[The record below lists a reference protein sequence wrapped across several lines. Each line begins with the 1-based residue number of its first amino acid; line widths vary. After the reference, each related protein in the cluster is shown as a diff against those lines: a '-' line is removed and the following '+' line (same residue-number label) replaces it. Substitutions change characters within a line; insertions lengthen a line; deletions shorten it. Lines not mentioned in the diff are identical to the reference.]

1 MNKVILCCCCYN
13 PLWITITICL
23 FSLLIILA
31 ICSFVESIFKD
42 KYELQKKLKELQNE
56 HEKSMRADSFQKEKE
71 MFEFEKT
78 RKTDDFERKKKE
90 FRELTIQ
97 QKLLDKVIEKELA
110 QDIKDLR
117 STVDNLQKDLEKA
130 KVEISGYVL
139 KKKDE

>member
-1 MNKVILCCCCYN
+1 MNKVILCCSCCN
-13 PLWITITICL
+13 SLWVTITICL

-42 KYELQKKLKELQNE
+42 KYELQKKLKVLQNE
-56 HEKSMRADSFQKEKE
+56 HEKSMRADSFQREKE
-71 MFEFEKT
+71 MFDIEK
-78 RKTDDFERKKKE
+78 ERKNDDLERKISE

-110 QDIKDLR
+110 QDIKDLQ
-117 STVDNLQKDLEKA
+117 SEVNNLKADLEKA

-139 KKKDE
+139 KKEE

>member
-1 MNKVILCCCCYN
+1 MSEF
-13 PLWITITICL
+13 WITIVICL

-56 HEKSMRADSFQKEKE
+56 HEKSMREDSFRREKE
-71 MFEFEKT
+71 MFDIEK
-78 RKTDDFERKKKE
+78 ERKDDDLERKISE

-110 QDIKDLR
+110 QDIKDLQ
-117 STVDNLQKDLEKA
+117 SEVNNLKADLEKA

-139 KKKDE
+139 KKENE

>member
-1 MNKVILCCCCYN
+1 MRLIILCCCCYN
-13 PLWITITICL
+13 PFWITITICL

-56 HEKSMRADSFQKEKE
+56 HEKSMREDSFRREKE
-71 MFEFEKT
+71 MFESEKK
-78 RKTDDFERKKKE
+78 RKDDDLERKIKE

-97 QKLLDKVIEKELA
+97 SKLLDKVIEKE
-110 QDIKDLR
+110 QTQEIKDLQ
-117 STVDNLQKDLEKA
+117 STVDKLKEDLGKA

-139 KKKDE
+139 KKENE